1 MSIRVE
7 KRNSRLINLTLW
19 ALTILVLLPFIWL
32 IRQAGPQ
39 YVLSTRFVFMNQNG
53 IVLAW
58 LKNSLLFSLVALTIS
73 VISSVTAGFVLAIL
87 QIPFRKFLLFITLVT
102 MLIPITA
109 MALPLYVLVDKIH
122 LTDNIWG
129 LIIASSYYPFGTFL
143 SYLYFVSAMPGDL
156 IGMGRIDG
164 LGDWGLFRHLGIPL
178 SRSLW
183 SVVIFFSFLNLWNS
197 YQLPKVLLNDPRHYT
212 LPMGLE
218 LLYGSGTAIVGVLML
233 IPILGV
239 YLLSQQAIERGIFSG
254 AVTGQ

>member
-1 MSIRVE
+1 MKNQID

-19 ALTILVLLPFIWL
+19 ALTILVLVPFIWL

-39 YVLSTRFVFMNQNG
+39 YILSTRFVFMDQDG
-53 IVLAW
+53 IVLTW
-58 LKNSLLFSLVALTIS
+58 LKNSLLFSFTALAIS

-87 QIPFRKFLLFITLVT
+87 PIPFRKFLLFVTLVT

-109 MALPLYVLVDKIH
+109 MALPLYVLIDKIH
-122 LTDNIWG
+122 LTGNIWG
-129 LIIASSYYPFGTFL
+129 LIIASSYYPFGAFL
-143 SYLYFVSAMPGDL
+143 SHLYFVSAMPGDL

-164 LGDWGLFRHLGIPL
+164 LGDWGLFWHLGIPL
-178 SRSLW
+178 SKSLW

-197 YQLPKVLLNDPRHYT
+197 YQLPKVLLTDPHQYT

-218 LLYGSGTAIVGVLML
+218 LLYGNETAIVGVLMI

-254 AVTGQ
+254 AVHGQ